1 MTAYRC
7 LELPG
12 FDRRGGDV
20 RLRSL
25 IRGLRGRLWA
35 LLAVAVAVA
44 LSAAF
49 AALVATAWS
58 ASLPTGARSDLATSA
73 DDDIVISKPLV
84 SVQDDAATSQTV
96 DQVVAQDAPG
106 VFTVE
111 HTVASESYTLPGS
124 TATAPL
130 ETYAVAEPS
139 VMAHARLT
147 AGAWPSATTVAG
159 PHGHEV
165 PVAIPGVTAEQ
176 LGLRVGSELTVGRS
190 PTDPGVDFLI
200 VGEFRYLN
208 TGPDQAALAWNTIGP
223 GGITYS
229 DPPAVTYGPL
239 AVAPAALTDGTL
251 VPGSG
256 NWTLLPAAAP
266 DLSVLQHAAQA
277 VTADQR
283 LAPWK
288 SFQMTTP
295 LTGEL
300 ALVSARVTAGRAEL
314 LAAGLLCGLL
324 AGLALG
330 AAAGNLVARGAA
342 QAALMRSRGA
352 PAWKLAAVYLPDTI
366 LVLLAAAL
374 GVLVQAPLASST
386 LLRITSAAPVASI
399 AGGALGRSPSPADW
413 VAGLAVACAAVG
425 TVLVR
430 AARVATPSEL
440 AAAAGRQSAVSGLA
454 RTGADLALVVLAGA
468 AVWQAS
474 NTGLVAV
481 GTGGGAGVVL
491 IVACAPALAT
501 AAGAALCGRLVA
513 LGARVGERAA
523 GRARSLPTRLAVW
536 ELARTP
542 LRYLLPALLSVAAVA
557 GCGYAAAQHYSWQR
571 SVHDQASF
579 QVGADVAVSLAQPQ
593 TLAPAK
599 PLAGAPGT
607 LAATPIYTS
616 TPAQGPMI
624 VGLDSHSA
632 PQTVNLRAD
641 QADRP
646 LPALWSAI
654 TPAAEPGFALP
665 GRPIAVGIEARL
677 AIAGFAGSDVTMTV
691 EDASGIAYQAD
702 LGNLPADGATHT
714 LQAVLAP
721 SPAGID
727 YPLRIINVTLNYQ
740 LPAAVNGGSFTVA
753 AVTTRDA
760 GQQTAAPVAGAAAA
774 IASWTPA
781 IDWNPAAE
789 PLNATEPSV
798 LQWKPEAGRGA
809 VADFASGA
817 GAGPGAA
824 TALAITAGTSGAPLP
839 AIATQAFLTA
849 ADEKVGA
856 VVDASVDQIS
866 IPLRIVAAVRAFPA
880 VTGASGQA
888 LIVDLGELSDQAA
901 LNYDPLGP
909 VMTWWLRTADG
920 ATPPVLPVAAVAQN
934 ATEVQAGLTD
944 DPLAAV
950 PQRVLTLGAVALV
963 LLALLGLLI
972 SLLAAAR
979 AAAARDSV
987 LSALGMTRPQR
998 AALGVVLH
1006 TCVAAPAAVLGVGL
1020 GFALARLLVP
1030 VFVLSPEANRP
1041 QPPPVVLFAAPWS
1054 LAAAAVV
1061 TGCTALAALAGSA
1074 ARRNPSAAS
1083 RTGD

>member
-1 MTAYRC
+1 
-7 LELPG
+7 
-12 FDRRGGDV
+12 V

-25 IRGLRGRLWA
+25 LRGLRGRLWA

-58 ASLPTGARSDLATSA
+58 ASLPTGARADLAASA

-84 SVQDDAATSQTV
+84 SVQDDTATTQTV
-96 DQVVAQDAPG
+96 DQAVAQDAPG

-111 HTVASESYTLPGS
+111 HTITSESYTLPGS

-139 VMAHARLT
+139 VMAHAQLT
-147 AGAWPSATTVAG
+147 AGSWPSAATVAG
-159 PHGHEV
+159 PHGPEV
-165 PVAIPGVTAEQ
+165 PVAVPGVTAEQ
-176 LGLRVGSELTVGRS
+176 LGLRVGGSLTVGRS
-190 PTDPGVDFLI
+190 PTDPGVDFLV
-200 VGEFRYLN
+200 VGEFRYLG

-223 GGITYS
+223 SGITYADS
-229 DPPAVTYGPL
+229 PAVTYGPL
-239 AVAPAALTDGTL
+239 AVASAALTDGAL

-256 NWTLLPAAAP
+256 NWTLIPADAP
-266 DLSVLQHAAQA
+266 SLGVLQHAVQA
-277 VTADQR
+277 VATDQR

-374 GVLVQAPLASST
+374 GVLAQAPLAGST
-386 LLRITSAAPVASI
+386 WLRITSVTPGTSVV
-399 AGGALGRSPSPADW
+399 GALGRSPSPEDW
-413 VAGLAVACAAVG
+413 AAGLAVACAAAG
-425 TVLVR
+425 AVLLRAVR
-430 AARVATPSEL
+430 VPAPGEL
-440 AAAAGRQSAVSGLA
+440 AAAAGRQSAVSNLA
-454 RTGADLALVVLAGA
+454 RTGADLALVALAGA

-474 NTGLVAV
+474 NTGLVAA
-481 GTGGGAGVVL
+481 GTGGGTGVVL

-523 GRARSLPTRLAVW
+523 GRARSLPARLAVW

-542 LRYLLPALLSVAAVA
+542 LRHLLPALLSVAAVA
-557 GCGYAAAQHYSWQR
+557 GCGYAAAQHDSWQR
-571 SVHDQASF
+571 SVHDQAAF
-579 QVGADVAVSLAQPQ
+579 QVGADVSVSLAQPQ
-593 TLAPAK
+593 ALDPAAAP
-599 PLAGAPGT
+599 AGAPGT
-607 LAATPIYTS
+607 LAATPVYTS

-624 VGLDSHSA
+624 VGLDARSA
-632 PQTVNLRAD
+632 PQTVDLRAD

-665 GRPIAVGIEARL
+665 GRPIALGIEARL
-677 AIAGFAGSDVTMTV
+677 AMPGLVGTGVTMTV
-691 EDASGIAYQAD
+691 EDASGIAYQVD
-702 LGNLPADGATHT
+702 LGDLPADAATHT

-721 SPAGID
+721 SATGID
-727 YPLRIINVTLNYQ
+727 YPLRIIGVALDYQ
-740 LPAAVNGGSFTVA
+740 LPAAVDGGSFTVA
-753 AVTTRDA
+753 AVTARDG

-774 IASWTPA
+774 IASWTAA

-789 PLNATEPSV
+789 SLNATEPAV
-798 LQWKPEAGRGA
+798 VQWKAEAGHGA
-809 VADFASGA
+809 VADFSSGA
-817 GAGPGAA
+817 GGGPGTAT
-824 TALAITAGTSGAPLP
+824 TALAITAGDSGEPLP

-849 ADEKVGA
+849 GDEKVGA
-856 VVDASVDQIS
+856 VVDVDVGQIS
-866 IPLRIVAAVRAFPA
+866 IPVRIVAAVRAFPA

-920 ATPPVLPVAAVAQN
+920 ATPPVLPVAAVAEN
-934 ATEVQAGLTD
+934 AVQVQAGLVN

-1020 GFALARLLVP
+1020 GFALAWLLVP

-1041 QPPPVVLFAAPWS
+1041 QPPPIVLFAAPWS
-1054 LAAAAVV
+1054 LAAAAIV